1 MSWAMLGLIPIL
13 VSCAI
18 GSNPSTD
25 SKSTTTEGPLTTEAS
40 LAPTSTATKI
50 EDPVSLAPLWQ
61 QTVESLGPSIINGG
75 VGISDG
81 TIFGVVADSYAGTV
95 SIWNWDTDQ
104 FVATPELAVEDRWNA
119 DSWGIDNVQIVDLTG
134 DNNDDVFVDYHL
146 NDYVGKA
153 FSQTT
158 GSWNSLMFDGYD
170 VLNSPSLSGSEITGF
185 ELTCLPSC
193 ADGPAIPLTYSWNG
207 SEFNG
212 SAVDAFGNTFT
223 MTVIQSCSNFRQ
235 TESEPY
241 KLCDRGEG
249 IRYLQQVL
257 YDNGGLLIL
266 SDNPIDGYFGAAT
279 EYSIKA
285 YQFANN
291 IPVTGTV
298 EGQWYH
304 DLIEG
309 YNLANGIGD

>member
-1 MSWAMLGLIPIL
+1 MGVVPLL

-40 LAPTSTATKI
+40 PAPTSTATTI
-50 EDPVSLAPLWQ
+50 EDPASLEPLWQ
-61 QTVESLGPSIINGG
+61 QTIASLGSSLINGG
-75 VGISDG
+75 VGVSNG
-81 TIFGVVADSYAGTV
+81 KIFGVVADSYTGTV
-95 SIWNWDTDQ
+95 SIWSWETDQ
-104 FVATPELAVEDRWNA
+104 FVAASELAVEDSWNG
-119 DSWGIDNVQIVDLTG
+119 DFWGIDTVRLVDLNG
-134 DNNDDVFVDYHL
+134 DSSDDIFVDYHL

-153 FSQTT
+153 FSQIS
-158 GSWNSLMFDGYD
+158 GSWNSLTFDGYD
-170 VLNSPSLSGSEITGF
+170 VLNSPNLSGSLITSY

-193 ADGPAIPLTYSWNG
+193 AEGPAIPLTYSWNG

-309 YNLANGIGD
+309 YNLANGFGD